1 MDKIIKFYFNLLNM
15 EKIQHYETK
24 GVEKESLQKS
34 FYIPLEKSIYK
45 IKIEGDI
52 SFNFYYTSLDEEFQ
66 KDFERVLE
74 NDFSKPNSFLY
85 AKESFSMALDYLLT
99 MFSSPKDLPCFSGN
113 YSINVFL
120 ANDFDELCSIGN
132 KNKLDLPSFA
142 QGRVTGTTLVYMQKL
157 FLNDSKKYEKEIPKH
172 SLLGDAHELL
182 HIFFHYNS
190 IDKYGRLCR
199 LSLLFNEGLTVICAN
214 QIRKDFEEDFVSAEH
229 LFLEQVNVFEHDKR
243 WITENRYY
251 QSAGQFMD
259 YLLKVISKKE
269 NIEYKEAFQKVF
281 STIGCPEGFN
291 EEKEFDAKKYFKEVF
306 DLDVVEEYDDFLEK
320 K

>member
-1 MDKIIKFYFNLLNM
+1 MGNL
-15 EKIQHYETK
+15 QHYETEGK
-24 GVEKESLQKS
+24 EKENLHKS
-34 FYIPLEKSIYK
+34 FHIPLEKSIYK
-45 IKIEGDI
+45 IKIGGEI
-52 SFNFYYTSLDEEFQ
+52 PFNFYYTSLTDEFK
-66 KDFERVLE
+66 KDFDKILKK
-74 NDFSKPNSFLY
+74 DFTKPNSFLY
-85 AKESFSMALDYLLT
+85 AKESFSMALDHLLT

-120 ANDFDELCSIGN
+120 ANDFDELCSIGS
-132 KNKLDLPSFA
+132 KDKLNLPSFA

-172 SLLGDAHELL
+172 AILGDAHELL

-190 IDKYGRLCR
+190 IDKYGRLCK
-199 LSLLFNEGLTVICAN
+199 LPLLFNEGLTVICAN
-214 QIRKDFEEDFVSAEH
+214 QITKDFKEDFISAKE
-229 LFLEQVNVFEHDKR
+229 LFLEQVDVFANDKR

-269 NIEYKEAFQKVF
+269 NLNYKEVFQKIF
-281 STIGCPEGFN
+281 STIGCPESFN
-291 EEKEFDAKKYFKEVF
+291 TNKQFDAKKYFKKNF
-306 DLDVVEEYDDFLEK
+306 NLDISKEYNIFLKSK